1 MNTNRIEK
9 QNEEFMLENKL
20 LKNALNYLDE
30 YIEIIDTTGELVVSS
45 TGFEKIDEYNRKFI
59 VGRNVCEVYDLDD
72 QSSQMLTSIRDKTPK
87 KNVYM
92 KYLSRSGK
100 PVHVMMDIFPIF
112 SNGNSNSDSIGSIA
126 IHRDVTNIQELSSKL
141 LDLQKELLSVT
152 GKKKN
157 GTQYTFDDILGQS
170 SALNSLLLAARKISY
185 TDSRVLILG
194 ETGTGKELL
203 AQSIHNQCLRAYNP
217 FVAVNCSAIPETLL
231 ESIFFG
237 TAKGSFTGSEDK
249 AGLFEEA
256 GNGTLFLD
264 EINSMSVSLQA
275 KLLRVLENQSI
286 RRIGSSKETPINAR
300 IISAMNIDPSEA
312 IQKGLIRSDLYYRLA
327 AVTLECPPL
336 RERQEDLTLL
346 VKSFINQYNRLLGK
360 SIKTLSKEV
369 LTIFQN
375 HAWPGNVRELRHTIE
390 HAMNLAEPMDTEL
403 SVMYLPQH
411 LIKQNIAIKI
421 IPNFKHEADLKTMI
435 GQYEKELII
444 QTLIDNNGNINKAA
458 KRLHVSR
465 QNLFYRIKRLN
476 INIHQQKPY
485 VT

>member
-1 MNTNRIEK
+1 MENVSDLI
-9 QNEEFMLENKL
+9 LENKL

-30 YIEIIDTTGELVVSS
+30 YIEIIDPTGKLIVSS
-45 TGFEKIDEYNRKFI
+45 TGFEKIDGYNRKFI
-59 VGRNVCEVYDLDD
+59 VGRNVREVYDLDD

-100 PVHVMMDIFPIF
+100 PVHIMMDIFPVF
-112 SNGNSNSDSIGSIA
+112 SNSNINKDTIGSIA
-126 IHRDVTNIQELSSKL
+126 IHRDVTNIQELSGKL
-141 LDLQKELLSVT
+141 LDLQRELLSVT

-157 GTQYTFDDILGQS
+157 GTHYIFDDILGQS
-170 SALNSLLLAARKISY
+170 PAMNALLLAARKISC

-194 ETGTGKELL
+194 ETGTGKEMI
-203 AQSIHNQCLRAYNP
+203 AQSIHNQSLRANNP

-237 TAKGSFTGSEDK
+237 TVKGSYTGAEDK

-264 EINSMSVSLQA
+264 EINSMSISLQA

-286 RRIGSSKETPINAR
+286 RRIGSNKETPINSR
-300 IISAMNIDPSEA
+300 IISAMNINPIEA
-312 IQKGLIRSDLYYRLA
+312 IKKGLIRSDLFYRLA

-336 RERQEDLTLL
+336 RERMEDLTLL
-346 VKSFINQYNRLLGK
+346 AMSFIDQYNKLLGK
-360 SIKTLSKEV
+360 GIKRLSKDV

-375 HAWPGNVRELRHTIE
+375 HSWPGNVRELRHTIE
-390 HAMNLAEPMDTEL
+390 HAMNLLEPTDTEL
-403 SVMYLPQH
+403 SAMYLPHH
-411 LIKQNIAIKI
+411 LAKQNTLRI
-421 IPNFKHEADLKTMI
+421 IPSLKHEVDLKTMI
-435 GQYEKELII
+435 GQYEKELIV

-458 KRLHVSR
+458 KHLNVSR

-476 INIHQQKPY
+476 ICINHIKPE